1 MENLIREC
9 ENFKRNQNIEI
20 ESFAHL
26 ESILYTNDDMDR
38 KFLTIYHD
46 ISNEIRFFEVVWD
59 LLKQADNMM
68 DTLSA
73 HNQELDEILLSGPN
87 VGNEDH
93 LLSIESTITKEIDKL
108 HDDLNKIDFPMS
120 DSEKTSSILLI
131 LRPLRQEFRKLQVK
145 IKNAVEEIEIEK
157 TKKQSDVELA
167 ELKAAYEENLTL
179 FKKTNSQTLRYN
191 DICWPCSGS
200 IEQTIKVLLH
210 GVENRNIRKAV
221 HMHQKFWHP
230 DKFNQQY
237 TTRLH
242 ADDSQKILERVNLIA
257 VGLNAELAK

>member
-73 HNQELDEILLSGPN
+73 HNQELDEILSSGPN
-87 VGNEDH
+87 VSNEDH
-93 LLSIESTITKEIDKL
+93 LLSIESTMTKEIDKL

-131 LRPLRQEFRKLQVK
+131 LRPLRQEFGKLQAK
-145 IKNAVEEIEIEK
+145 IKNAVAEIEVEK
-157 TKKQSDVELA
+157 TKKQSDAELA
-167 ELKAAYEENLTL
+167 QLKAMYEQKLVL
-179 FKKTNSQTLRYN
+179 FKKPNSNTLRYN
-191 DICWPCSGS
+191 DICWPCNGS
-200 IEQTIKVLLH
+200 IEQIIQVMLH
-210 GVENRNIRKAV
+210 GVEKENIRKAI
-221 HMHQKFWHP
+221 HMHQRFWHP
-230 DKFNQQY
+230 DKFNGLFS
-237 TTRLH
+237 TRLH
-242 ADDSQKILERVNLIA
+242 ADDSQKILERVNSIS